1 MMRTTMAGMAVLIV
15 VLLAL
20 LAAAAVALLATA
32 EAPRREGEP
41 PVRAFRRGMRSWL
54 RPDADLRA
62 EARAVASARP
72 VDVSLEQMLRA
83 NVEQGRGYLEAGE
96 LTESLH
102 AAAALVLPG
111 RSRAEDDG
119 YPRATR

>member
-15 VLLAL
+15 VVLAL

-41 PVRAFRRGMRSWL
+41 PVRAFRRGLRSWL

-72 VDVSLEQMLRA
+72 IDVSLDQMLRA
-83 NVEQGRGYLEAGE
+83 NVEQGPGYLDVGE

-102 AAAALVLPG
+102 VAAAMVLPG
-111 RSRAEDDG
+111 RSRADDG
-119 YPRATR
+119 GDAPATR